1 MSSDPDPADT
11 TTDASEVDDEE
22 RTWGILAHA
31 GGFAG
36 LAVPFGNVVA
46 PLVVWLVKRDESRFV
61 DENGIRALNFQLT
74 WSVILLVTAL
84 SVLVG
89 VGLVLFPLA
98 MLAWLILTV
107 VGTVRATDDEVYDYP
122 LTIGF
127 VD

>member
-1 MSSDPDPADT
+1 MSSDPDSADT
-11 TTDASEVDDEE
+11 TTDTFEMDDEE
-22 RTWGILAHA
+22 RMWGILAHA

-36 LAVPFGNVVA
+36 LAVPFGNVLA
-46 PLVVWLVKRDESRFV
+46 PLVAWLVKRDESRFV
-61 DENGIRALNFQLT
+61 DENGIQALNFQLT

-84 SVLVG
+84 SILVG

-107 VGTVRATDDEVYDYP
+107 VGTAKAADDEVYDYP

-127 VD
+127 VG